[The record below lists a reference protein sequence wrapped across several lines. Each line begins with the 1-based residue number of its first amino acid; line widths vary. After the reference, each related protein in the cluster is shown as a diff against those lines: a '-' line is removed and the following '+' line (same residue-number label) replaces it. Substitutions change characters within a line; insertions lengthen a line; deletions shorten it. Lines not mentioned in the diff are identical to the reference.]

1 MNDLFNWP
9 LGPKTSRLNCHPG
22 SPQLRVPPQRLQ
34 RSCENLSDFREEEEA
49 TPTPSS
55 TATGNAGRS
64 SKAAAAAA
72 AASEVVITVNGN
84 PYKVLKQIGKG
95 GSSVVF
101 QVLDE
106 EKNLKAIKRVDLS
119 RAEES
124 EAEGYL
130 NEVRLL
136 N

>member
-1 MNDLFNWP
+1 M
-9 LGPKTSRLNCHPG
+9 
-22 SPQLRVPPQRLQ
+22 
-34 RSCENLSDFREEEEA
+34 SDFREEEEA

-130 NEVRLL
+130 NEVR
-136 N
+136 